1 MTKPPDARTPDRS
14 ESGDPDRLIWLDGA
28 LVPWREATVHVLSHS
43 LQRGSLIFDYTS
55 VHETPRGTAIFRLDD
70 HLERFLRSVS
80 IVGLPIAYDLGEL
93 RAASL
98 AAARAN
104 PGANAFKIC
113 AYLPSVEV
121 DVVPMD
127 EHVSVA
133 IAVYHGGQ
141 DIVLRKTHPR
151 PFTPTLKLK
160 IERVRRRI
168 EAHLPTHA
176 KASAN
181 YLGPMMAKW
190 AARKEGFDEVVM
202 LDEHGLLAEAP
213 TANVFLVDGDGAVRT
228 PTLDAV
234 LAGVTRMSV
243 LELARH
249 EGIAVHEDSLPPE
262 ALYEAPEVFL
272 ASSTVGVWPVESV
285 DGQPVRGGAPGPVS
299 KRLQDRLTAI
309 FAGRDPH
316 FAHWLAPVGS

>member
-1 MTKPPDARTPDRS
+1 MSQPDR
-14 ESGDPDRLIWLDGA
+14 RIWIDGR
-28 LVPWREATVHVLSHS
+28 LVPWADATVHVLSHS
-43 LQRGSLIFDYTS
+43 LQRGSLVFDYTS
-55 VHETPRGTAIFRLDD
+55 VHQTPRGTAIFRLDD
-70 HLERFLRSVS
+70 HLERFLRSVA
-80 IVGLPIAYDLGEL
+80 IVGLPLGWGLDEL

-133 IAVYHGGQ
+133 IAVYHGAR
-141 DIVLRKTHPR
+141 DIVLRKATPR
-151 PFTPTLKLK
+151 PMTPTLAIK
-160 IERVRRRI
+160 IERVRRRV

-181 YLGPMMAKW
+181 YLGAMMAKW
-190 AARKEGFDEVVM
+190 AARREGYDEVVL
-202 LDEHGLLAEAP
+202 LDERGLLAEAP
-213 TANVFLVDGDGAVRT
+213 TANVFLVDGDGALRT

-243 LELARH
+243 LELAKHQGVPVR
-249 EGIAVHEDSLPPE
+249 EESLAPE

-272 ASSTVGVWPVESV
+272 ASSSVGVWPVASV
-285 DGQPVRGGAPGPVS
+285 DGRAVPGGAPGPVS
-299 KRLQDRLTAI
+299 KRLKERLDRI
-309 FAGRDPH
+309 CAGLDPA
-316 FAHWLAPVGS
+316 FEHWLTPVGD

>member
-1 MTKPPDARTPDRS
+1 MAPTARDIDR
-14 ESGDPDRLIWLDGA
+14 RIWIDGR
-28 LVPWREATVHVLSHS
+28 LVPWADATVHLLSHS
-43 LQRGSLIFDYTS
+43 LQRGSLVFDYTS
-55 VHETPRGTAIFRLDD
+55 IHETPRGTAIFRLDD

-80 IVGLPIAYDLGEL
+80 IVGLPIAYGFDEL

-98 AAARAN
+98 EAARAN

-113 AYLPSVEV
+113 AFLPSIEV

-133 IAVYHGGQ
+133 IAAYHGAK
-141 DIVLRKTHPR
+141 DIVLRKPAPR
-151 PFTPTLKLK
+151 PLPATLALK
-160 IERVRRRI
+160 IERVRRRV

-190 AARKEGFDEVVM
+190 AARREGYDDVVL
-202 LDEHGLLAEAP
+202 LDEHGMLAEAP
-213 TANVFLVDGDGAVRT
+213 TANLFLVDESGVLRT

-243 LELARH
+243 IELAEH
-249 EGIAVHEDSLPPE
+249 EKIPLREERLPPE
-262 ALYEAPEVFL
+262 ALERASEAFL
-272 ASSTVGVWPVESV
+272 ASSSVGVWPVASV
-285 DGQPVRGGAPGPVS
+285 DGRPLPGGAPGPVS
-299 KRLQDRLTAI
+299 KRLKERFDRI
-309 FAGRDPH
+309 CAGEDPA
-316 FAHWLAPVGS
+316 FAHWLVPVGS

>member
-1 MTKPPDARTPDRS
+1 MSRYDPGPPPDRQ
-14 ESGDPDRLIWLDGA
+14 IWLDGA
-28 LVPWREATVHVLSHS
+28 LVPWTDATVHVLSHS

-55 VHETPRGTAIFRLDD
+55 VHETPRGPAIFRLDE
-70 HLERFLRSVS
+70 HLARFLRSVS
-80 IVGLPIAYDLGEL
+80 IVGLPIRYGFEDL

-104 PGANAFKIC
+104 PGANALKIC

-133 IAVYHGGQ
+133 IAVYHGAR
-141 DIVLRKTHPR
+141 DVVLRKPAPR
-151 PFTPTLKLK
+151 PLAATLKLK

-190 AARKEGFDEVVM
+190 AARREGFDEVVL

-213 TANVFLVDGDGAVRT
+213 TANVFLVDDQGALRT

-243 LELARH
+243 VELARH
-249 EGIAVHEDSLPPE
+249 EGLAVHEGSLAPE
-262 ALYEAPEVFL
+262 ALYEAAEVFL
-272 ASSTVGVWPVESV
+272 ASSSVGVWPVESV
-285 DGQPVRGGAPGPVS
+285 DGRPVRGGAPGPVS
-299 KRLQDRLTAI
+299 KRLQDRLLAI
-309 FAGRDPH
+309 FEGRDPD
-316 FAHWLAPVGS
+316 FEHWLAPVGT

>member
-1 MTKPPDARTPDRS
+1 MS
-14 ESGDPDRLIWLDGA
+14 DPDRRIWIDGR
-28 LVPWREATVHVLSHS
+28 LVPWGEATVHVLSHS
-43 LQRGSLIFDYTS
+43 LQRGSLVFDYTS
-55 VHETPRGTAIFRLDD
+55 VHQTPRGTAIFRLDD

-80 IVGLPIAYDLGEL
+80 IVGLPLAYGLAEL

-98 AAARAN
+98 EAARAN

-141 DIVLRKTHPR
+141 DIVLRKPSPR
-151 PFTPTLKLK
+151 PLAPTITVK
-160 IERVRRRI
+160 IERVRRRV

-181 YLGPMMAKW
+181 YLGAMMAKW
-190 AARKEGFDEVVM
+190 AARREGYDDVVL

-213 TANVFLVDGDGAVRT
+213 TANVFLVDEAGALRT

-243 LELARH
+243 LELAAH
-249 EGIAVHEDSLPPE
+249 EGIPVREESLAPE
-262 ALYEAPEVFL
+262 ALYDAPEVFL
-272 ASSTVGVWPVESV
+272 ASSSVGVWPVSAV
-285 DGQPVRGGAPGPVS
+285 DGRPVRGGAPGPVS
-299 KRLQDRLTAI
+299 KRLKDRLDAV
-309 FAGRDPH
+309 FAGQDPA
-316 FAHWLAPVGS
+316 FAHWLVPVGS

>member
-1 MTKPPDARTPDRS
+1 MAPTDR
-14 ESGDPDRLIWLDGA
+14 DIDRRIWIDGR
-28 LVPWREATVHVLSHS
+28 LVPWADATVHVLSHS
-43 LQRGSLIFDYTS
+43 LQRGSLVFDYTS
-55 VHETPRGTAIFRLDD
+55 IHETPRGTAIFRLDD

-80 IVGLPIAYDLGEL
+80 IVGLPIAYGFDEL

-98 AAARAN
+98 EAARAN

-113 AYLPSVEV
+113 AFLPSIEV

-133 IAVYHGGQ
+133 IAAYHGAK
-141 DIVLRKTHPR
+141 DIVLRKPAPR
-151 PFTPTLKLK
+151 PLPATLALK
-160 IERVRRRI
+160 IERVRRRV

-190 AARKEGFDEVVM
+190 AARREGYDDVVL
-202 LDEHGLLAEAP
+202 LDEHGMLAEAP
-213 TANVFLVDGDGAVRT
+213 TANLFLVDESGVLRT

-243 LELARH
+243 IELAEH
-249 EGIAVHEDSLPPE
+249 EKIPLREERLPPE
-262 ALYEAPEVFL
+262 ALERASEAFL
-272 ASSTVGVWPVESV
+272 ASSSVGVWPVASV
-285 DGQPVRGGAPGPVS
+285 DGRPLPGGAPGPVS
-299 KRLQDRLTAI
+299 KRLKERFDRI
-309 FAGRDPH
+309 CAGEDPA
-316 FAHWLAPVGS
+316 FAHWLVPVGS

>member
-1 MTKPPDARTPDRS
+1 MS
-14 ESGDPDRLIWLDGA
+14 DPDRRLWIDGR
-28 LVPWREATVHVLSHS
+28 LVSWSEATVHVLSHS
-43 LQRGSLIFDYTS
+43 LQRGSLVFDYTS
-55 VHETPRGTAIFRLDD
+55 VHETPRGPAIFRLDD

-80 IVGLPIAYDLGEL
+80 IVGLPMAYGLAEL

-133 IAVYHGGQ
+133 IAVYHGAK
-141 DIVLRKTHPR
+141 DVVLRKANPR
-151 PFTPTLKLK
+151 PLAATLSVK
-160 IERVRRRI
+160 IERVRRRV

-181 YLGPMMAKW
+181 YLGAMMAKW
-190 AARKEGFDEVVM
+190 AARREGFDEVVL
-202 LDEHGLLAEAP
+202 LDEQGMLAEAP
-213 TANVFLVDGDGAVRT
+213 TANVFLVDEAGALRT

-243 LELARH
+243 LELAKH
-249 EGIAVHEDSLPPE
+249 EGIAVREESLAPE

-272 ASSTVGVWPVESV
+272 AASSVGVWPVAAV
-285 DGQPVRGGAPGPVS
+285 DGRPVRGGAPGPVS
-299 KRLQDRLTAI
+299 KRLKDRLDAI
-309 FAGRDPH
+309 CAGEDPA
-316 FAHWLAPVGS
+316 FAHWLVPVGA

>member
-1 MTKPPDARTPDRS
+1 MSQPDR
-14 ESGDPDRLIWLDGA
+14 RIWIDGR
-28 LVPWREATVHVLSHS
+28 LVPWSEATVHVLSHS
-43 LQRGSLIFDYTS
+43 LQRGSLVFDYTS
-55 VHETPRGTAIFRLDD
+55 VHQTPHGMAIFRLDD

-80 IVGLPIAYDLGEL
+80 IVGLPLALGFDEL

-98 AAARAN
+98 EAARAN
-104 PGANAFKIC
+104 PGANAFKIS

-133 IAVYHGGQ
+133 IAVYHGAK
-141 DIVLRKTHPR
+141 DVVLRKASPR
-151 PFTPTLKLK
+151 PLAPTLSIK

-181 YLGPMMAKW
+181 YLGAMMAKW
-190 AARKEGFDEVVM
+190 AARREGFDEVVL
-202 LDEHGLLAEAP
+202 LDEHGMLAEAP
-213 TANVFLVDGDGAVRT
+213 TANVFLVGDDGALRT

-243 LELARH
+243 IELAKH
-249 EGIAVHEDSLPPE
+249 EGIVVREESLPPE

-272 ASSTVGVWPVESV
+272 ASSSVGVWPVAAV
-285 DGQPVRGGAPGPVS
+285 DGRAVRGGAPGPVS
-299 KRLQDRLTAI
+299 QRLQDRLVEI
-309 FAGRDPH
+309 CAGRDPA
-316 FAHWLAPVGS
+316 FEHWLVPVGS

>member
-1 MTKPPDARTPDRS
+1 MSQPDRS
-14 ESGDPDRLIWLDGA
+14 IPDRSIWIDGR
-28 LVPWREATVHVLSHS
+28 LVPWSDATVHVLSHS
-43 LQRGSLIFDYTS
+43 LQRGSLVFDYTS
-55 VHETPRGTAIFRLDD
+55 VHQTPGGPAIFRLDE
-70 HLERFLRSVS
+70 HLERFLRSVE
-80 IVGLPIAYDLGEL
+80 IVGLPLGLGLAEL

-98 AAARAN
+98 EAARAN

-133 IAVYHGGQ
+133 IAVYHGAK
-141 DIVLRKTHPR
+141 DIVLRKANPR
-151 PFTPTLKLK
+151 PMTPTLAIK

-181 YLGPMMAKW
+181 YLGAMMAKW
-190 AARKEGFDEVVM
+190 AARREGYDEVVL
-202 LDEHGLLAEAP
+202 LDERGLLAEAP
-213 TANVFLVDGDGAVRT
+213 TANVFLVDADGALRT

-243 LELARH
+243 IELAKH
-249 EGIAVHEDSLPPE
+249 EGVPVREESLAPE
-262 ALYEAPEVFL
+262 ALYDAPEVFL
-272 ASSTVGVWPVESV
+272 ASSSVGVWPVASV
-285 DGQPVRGGAPGPVS
+285 DGRPVRGGAPGPVS
-299 KRLQDRLTAI
+299 KRLKDRLDEI
-309 FAGRDPH
+309 CAGRDPA
-316 FAHWLAPVGS
+316 FEHWLAPVGS

>member
-1 MTKPPDARTPDRS
+1 MS
-14 ESGDPDRLIWLDGA
+14 DPDRRLWIDGR
-28 LVPWREATVHVLSHS
+28 LVPWADATVHVLSHS
-43 LQRGSLIFDYTS
+43 LQRGSLVFDYTS

-80 IVGLPIAYDLGEL
+80 IVGLPMTYGLAEL

-98 AAARAN
+98 EAARAN

-127 EHVSVA
+127 EHVSVS
-133 IAVYHGGQ
+133 IAVYHGAR
-141 DIVLRKTHPR
+141 DIVLRKASPR
-151 PFTPTLKLK
+151 PMTPTLSVK

-190 AARKEGFDEVVM
+190 AARREGFDEVVL

-213 TANVFLVDGDGAVRT
+213 TANVFLVDEAGALRT

-243 LELARH
+243 IELAKH
-249 EGIAVHEDSLPPE
+249 EGIPVREESLPPE

-272 ASSTVGVWPVESV
+272 ASSSVGVWPVAAV
-285 DGQPVRGGAPGPVS
+285 DGRPVRGGAPGPVS
-299 KRLQDRLTAI
+299 KRLQDRLDAI
-309 FAGRDPH
+309 CAGQDPA
-316 FAHWLAPVGS
+316 FEHWLVPVGG

>member
-1 MTKPPDARTPDRS
+1 MPPPDRR
-14 ESGDPDRLIWLDGA
+14 IWIDGR
-28 LVPWREATVHVLSHS
+28 LVPWDEATVHVLSHS
-43 LQRGSLIFDYTS
+43 LQRGSLVFDYTS

-80 IVGLPIAYDLGEL
+80 IVGLPLAHRRDEQL
-93 RAASL
+93 AASL

-104 PGANAFKIC
+104 PGANSFKIC

-133 IAVYHGGQ
+133 IAVYHGAK
-141 DIVLRKTHPR
+141 DIVLRKANPR
-151 PFTPTLKLK
+151 PLAPTLSVK
-160 IERVRRRI
+160 IERVRRRV

-181 YLGPMMAKW
+181 YLGAMMAKW
-190 AARKEGFDEVVM
+190 AARREGYDEVVL
-202 LDEHGLLAEAP
+202 LDEHGRLAEAP
-213 TANVFLVDGDGAVRT
+213 TANVFLVDADGALRT

-243 LELARH
+243 LALAKH
-249 EGIAVHEDSLPPE
+249 EGIPVREESLAPE

-272 ASSTVGVWPVESV
+272 ASSSVGVWPVAAV
-285 DGQPVRGGAPGPVS
+285 DGRPVRGGAPGPVS
-299 KRLQDRLTAI
+299 KRLKDRLDAI
-309 FAGRDPH
+309 CAGQDPA
-316 FAHWLAPVGS
+316 FAHWLVPVGG